1 METTINTLMFKDETV
16 IVTENVEGEMYLIHS
31 KYIQD
36 ILDDWTGDC
45 NFVPANDARVYFAS
59 WNGKPISPYE
69 STDFESLT
77 WYLKVK
83 ILQDADHSKKTGNNL
98 GKELSIR
105 FEKAAEEQMDELD
118 FFIDLVNK
126 GITLEDIRV
135 YCPDKYDYSK
145 SFMEEHGLF

>member
-16 IVTENVEGEMYLIHS
+16 IITENAEGKKYLIHS

-45 NFVPANDARVYFAS
+45 NFVPANDARVFFAS

-69 STDFESLT
+69 YTDFESLA

-83 ILQDADHSKKTGNNL
+83 ILQDTDHKDYFYKG
-98 GKELSIR
+98 
-105 FEKAAEEQMDELD
+105 EK
-118 FFIDLVNK
+118 
-126 GITLEDIRV
+126 
-135 YCPDKYDYSK
+135 S
-145 SFMEEHGLF
+145 